1 MDRTGLS
8 LVRFVASRYRQL
20 QGLRRVVDAVSLLL
34 LWSLLTT
41 EPANGGPLWF
51 AGAMVVWTSL
61 TLWGLARVGRYYR
74 ERFGRTASTAD
85 STAGSGSAGEVML
98 FVWMSMVFG
107 GFFIPLLATYAAHVT
122 WRDWPYRAHWMLLA
136 LHGTVFTIA
145 YPGLHSPA
153 LFALWNSRFVLT
165 AAPVIALVG
174 LLDHRLLV
182 RAMHRAAEPTPDTE
196 HADTI

>member
-20 QGLRRVVDAVSLLL
+20 QGLGRVVDAVSLLL

-51 AGAMVVWTSL
+51 AGAMVVWASL

-98 FVWMSMVFG
+98 FADQASAQQRQF
-107 GFFIPLLATYAAHVT
+107 AHG
-122 WRDWPYRAHWMLLA
+122 AGHA
-136 LHGTVFTIA
+136 F
-145 YPGLHSPA
+145 
-153 LFALWNSRFVLT
+153 
-165 AAPVIALVG
+165 
-174 LLDHRLLV
+174 
-182 RAMHRAAEPTPDTE
+182 AEPESAREIFSGVVDGLK
-196 HADTI
+196 